1 VREIELDN
9 TLSQEG
15 LRLTAKAINGRRGDR
30 LRIALLASEDCKKAL
45 AQFALRHADF
55 LSRQTILATSGT
67 CRAVR
72 ALTELSV
79 ESVGHGPEGGD
90 IVLANEVLSRRV
102 DLVVFLRSG
111 MEVAPHEDDIRMLLR
126 STNLTNCP
134 LATNVATAELV
145 LGALESTAAEEV
157 SGSAGP
163 RERLAAC
170 PH

>member
-1 VREIELDN
+1 MREIELDN

-15 LRLTAKAINGRRGDR
+15 LRLAAKSANGRRVGR

-55 LSRQTILATSGT
+55 LGRQTVLATSGT
-67 CRAVR
+67 CRAIR

-79 ESVGHGPEGGD
+79 ESIGHGPEGGD

-111 MEVAPHEDDIRMLLR
+111 MEVSPHEDDIRMLLR

-134 LATNVATAELV
+134 LATNIATAEIL
-145 LGALESTAAEEV
+145 LGALEARVPEPAA
-157 SGSAGP
+157 A
-163 RERLAAC
+163 RERLAV
-170 PH
+170 